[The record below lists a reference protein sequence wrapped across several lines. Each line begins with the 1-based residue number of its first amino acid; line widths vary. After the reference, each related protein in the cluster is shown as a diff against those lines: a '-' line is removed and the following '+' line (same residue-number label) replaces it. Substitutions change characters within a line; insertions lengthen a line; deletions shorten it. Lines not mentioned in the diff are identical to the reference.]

1 MILVT
6 RSAFSYPTVSK
17 MVFHKLL
24 LQIGFLGHF
33 KGLQK
38 KKKKTLRS
46 HPTCNSLFPSLTTLV

>member
-33 KGLQK
+33 KGLK
-38 KKKKTLRS
+38 KKKKKPYDHIQLAIVY
-46 HPTCNSLFPSLTTLV
+46 FPP

>member
-6 RSAFSYPTVSK
+6 RSVSRTVTK

-33 KGLQK
+33 KGLQNKQK
-38 KKKKTLRS
+38 KKITSNLR
-46 HPTCNSLFPSLTTLV
+46 